1 MGIGVGSKLAALG
14 GTPAVDAT
22 LKVGWPI
29 VTEAD
34 KRAVARVLDRGPLW
48 ALSTDEGLF
57 APEMTALERE
67 FAAFVGVPH
76 ALACNGG
83 TAALHM
89 ALAAA
94 GVGPGDEVIT
104 SAFSFLA
111 TPVAVLHQSA
121 VPIFADIDPRTFNID
136 PADVER
142 RVTPRTR
149 ALVPVHIH
157 GVPADM
163 DAINAIARR
172 HGLVVVEDACQAPGA
187 RYRGRRTGSLADMA
201 AFSLNGTKNF
211 AVGEGGLFV
220 TADDTFRARANMV
233 RMVGETLPDS
243 DPTMQFQHL
252 VAWNYRTQEMPSAFA
267 RSQLTRLDAVNA
279 QARANGEAL
288 TRRLAGVAGVETPYV
303 PPECEAVYHKYRV
316 RLHPEALDLPF
327 RGPAFR
333 DLVQKALQAEG
344 VDAVTWLSAPLPAH
358 PIFQVREGY
367 GRGYPWTVAHA
378 DYRYRVED
386 YPRTQAL
393 IDNSLVICAELAPI
407 YCQPAALIAQYG
419 DAIEKVLGQRDGLLA
434 LGEQIAKAGA

>member
-1 MGIGVGSKLAALG
+1 MGTTLAALG
-14 GTPAVDAT
+14 GPPTVDAT
-22 LKVGWPI
+22 LKVQWPV
-29 VTEAD
+29 VTD
-34 KRAVARVLDRGPLW
+34 GDRRAVERVLERGPLW

-57 APEMTALERE
+57 APEMNALEGE
-67 FAAFVGVPH
+67 FAEYVGVRH

-142 RVTPRTR
+142 RITPRTR

-163 DAINAIARR
+163 DRLNAVARR
-172 HGLVVVEDACQAPGA
+172 HGLLVIEDACQAPGA
-187 RYRGRRTGSLADMA
+187 RYRGRRAGSLADMA

-211 AVGEGGLFV
+211 AVGEGGLFA
-220 TADDTFRARANMV
+220 TSDDTFRARANMV
-233 RMVGETLPDS
+233 RMVGETLPDA
-243 DPTMQFQHL
+243 DRTMAFQHL

-267 RSQLTRLDAVNA
+267 RSRLAHLDEVNA
-279 QARANGEAL
+279 RARANGEAL
-288 TRRLAGVAGVETPYV
+288 TARLAGTKGLEPQLV
-303 PPECEAVYHKYRV
+303 PDQCEATYHKYRI
-316 RLHPEALDLPF
+316 RLRPEALDLPF

-333 DLVQKALQAEG
+333 DLLQAALVAEG
-344 VDAVTWLSAPLPAH
+344 VDAVTWLTAPLPAH

-367 GRGYPWTVAHA
+367 GGGYPWTVAHA

-386 YPRTQAL
+386 YPRTQEL
-393 IDNSLVICAELAPI
+393 IDNSLVIGSELSPLC
-407 YCQPAALIAQYG
+407 CQPRELIDQYADALVKVMEHR
-419 DAIEKVLGQRDGLLA
+419 DALLA
-434 LGEQIAKAGA
+434 LGDRLARAGA